1 MKKKKLEIDNNK
13 INIVEPYKVEPFII
27 QNAIQVNG
35 KYLISKH
42 VHDCQQWEIKGKNG
56 KLYYF
61 MVDGGRE
68 YFRFSQPNLKSTTRK
83 RYGIKYKNLMLT
95 NDNHYE
101 EILDKFLVFVVNK
114 KLIEDIVR
122 LKDCDICFLESRID
136 QIKSTLENRF
146 SKFLIDLFYYRICE
160 LDEERNKL
168 KLKTEHGIKFTEDI
182 YKG

>member
-13 INIVEPYKVEPFII
+13 INIVKPYKANPFIV

-83 RYGIKYKNLMLT
+83 RYGILYENLRLT
-95 NDNHYE
+95 NDNTYE

-122 LKDCDICFLESRID
+122 LKDCTCSFLKERID
-136 QIKSTLENRF
+136 QIKSTVENNF
-146 SKFLIDLFYYRICE
+146 SKFLIDLFYYRMFE
-160 LDEERNKL
+160 LQTNYDKL
-168 KLKTEHGIKFTEDI
+168 NLKTKYGIKFTEDI

>member
-1 MKKKKLEIDNNK
+1 MNEKETVLSTDL
-13 INIVEPYKVEPFII
+13 FII
-27 QNAIQVNG
+27 QNAIQVND
-35 KYLISKH
+35 KYLISTH
-42 VHDCQQWEIKGKNG
+42 VHDFQQEEVQGKN
-56 KLYYF
+56 KKIYYF

-68 YFRFSQPNLKSTTRK
+68 YFRYSQPDVKSSTLKRQ
-83 RYGIKYKNLMLT
+83 GIIFEDLRLT
-95 NDNHYE
+95 NNNTYE
-101 EILDKFLVFVVNK
+101 EILDKFLVFVINK

-136 QIKSTLENRF
+136 QIKSTFENRF